1 MNCHIGDES
10 TPLDEELTTGTALSP
25 MRQSMHHKLSRRG
38 EELLSN
44 TDNIGLTVLNG
55 RTVGDIPAQYTFIDT
70 RKSSSTGEHFES
82 SILDLV
88 FCSISM
94 ITDIRKFEVLDSIHL
109 SDHLPVTCRLNIQI
123 GNNNNNNRKRKG
135 FFLKWKAEKQ
145 EDFEKILLS
154 KLCEVNVNDLLTEM
168 PVQNVV
174 NSMSDCLKKGILSA
188 ARECGLM
195 VDKKWKITKN
205 AKWFNLELKESQYRL
220 RKNLRLWKRY
230 KGANN
235 MNKYVEEKR
244 KYRSLKYKYQKEY
257 REKIKLKL
265 QNVKNVTEFWGAI
278 KKFSKKTTFTKS
290 DITKEVWYEHF
301 SNLYRV
307 DNPRVELLICDVGHE
322 TLDTPVTASE
332 VKNILRKLK
341 NNKASG
347 PDHIPNEVYKSLSN
361 IDYIVGLFN
370 LVFDEELIPPEWS
383 QSEIFCLYKKG
394 DKSVPGNYRG
404 IGLLNSLSKVFTQL
418 LSSRIYKW
426 AEDLNII
433 PEEQGGFRRERG
445 CVDQIFALNCLIQIH
460 LRHPKQKLYACFV
473 DVRFAFDAISHD
485 LLWQKLRDL
494 GLSGKL
500 IRLLRSFYEKATCRI
515 RVDAGDEL
523 TDEIQV
529 KRGTIQGDSA
539 SPLLFLLFTCD
550 LVQYLRDRGF
560 TGIQLSAAVDVMIL
574 LYADDMVILGYS
586 KSDLQRKINALREYC
601 CDNDLKINTQKTKVV
616 VFRKSGRLSKDDKFT
631 YEGEELEVVRDFV
644 YLGVKFSSSGLFRN
658 HMIYAMSK
666 SKIALANIKN
676 IMVSS
681 KMDSWESRLKLYSSI
696 VKVTLLYSGEIWA
709 LRYYEEIERTQVQ
722 FFKTILLTKYNTPN
736 HYIRMETG
744 TLPLSYSVLQ
754 SSLRWLI
761 KVQKMSDSRIPKLC
775 LKKLLI
781 MDNSSSNDIRYN
793 WISQVKNMLQ
803 TVGLQAN
810 DQLENLHDR
819 IDNILETAEEK
830 LFQDDKRRILDSN
843 YNNHYKHIKQLV
855 TRKEEKYLLYK
866 VPIERTRVICQLRT
880 LGDTICLFLN
890 GDKTIWKLSDQ
901 CTLCN
906 LNAPEDLEHLLL
918 TCPHY
923 AQIRS
928 NYLSTYIDTS
938 NSNET
943 NIQNILTIKNIQQF
957 NNVYFFIKTL
967 VKRRRFLRDE

>member
-1 MNCHIGDES
+1 
-10 TPLDEELTTGTALSP
+10 

-44 TDNIGLTVLNG
+44 TDNMGLTVLNG

-94 ITDIRKFEVLDSIHL
+94 ITDV
-109 SDHLPVTCRLNIQI
+109 P
-123 GNNNNNNRKRKG
+123 
-135 FFLKWKAEKQ
+135 
-145 EDFEKILLS
+145 
-154 KLCEVNVNDLLTEM
+154 
-168 PVQNVV
+168 
-174 NSMSDCLKKGILSA
+174 
-188 ARECGLM
+188 
-195 VDKKWKITKN
+195 
-205 AKWFNLELKESQYRL
+205 
-220 RKNLRLWKRY
+220 
-230 KGANN
+230 
-235 MNKYVEEKR
+235 
-244 KYRSLKYKYQKEY
+244 
-257 REKIKLKL
+257 
-265 QNVKNVTEFWGAI
+265 
-278 KKFSKKTTFTKS
+278 
-290 DITKEVWYEHF
+290 
-301 SNLYRV
+301 
-307 DNPRVELLICDVGHE
+307 
-322 TLDTPVTASE
+322 SE

-383 QSEIFCLYKKG
+383 QS
-394 DKSVPGNYRG
+394 
-404 IGLLNSLSKVFTQL
+404 
-418 LSSRIYKW
+418 
-426 AEDLNII
+426 
-433 PEEQGGFRRERG
+433 
-445 CVDQIFALNCLIQIH
+445 
-460 LRHPKQKLYACFV
+460 
-473 DVRFAFDAISHD
+473 
-485 LLWQKLRDL
+485 
-494 GLSGKL
+494 KL

-775 LKKLLI
+775 LQKLLI

-810 DQLENLHDR
+810 DQVENLHDR
-819 IDNILETAEEK
+819 LDNILETAEEK

-855 TRKEEKYLLYK
+855 TRKEGKHNK
-866 VPIERTRVICQLRT
+866 C
-880 LGDTICLFLN
+880 
-890 GDKTIWKLSDQ
+890 
-901 CTLCN
+901 
-906 LNAPEDLEHLLL
+906 
-918 TCPHY
+918 
-923 AQIRS
+923 
-928 NYLSTYIDTS
+928 
-938 NSNET
+938 
-943 NIQNILTIKNIQQF
+943 
-957 NNVYFFIKTL
+957 
-967 VKRRRFLRDE
+967 